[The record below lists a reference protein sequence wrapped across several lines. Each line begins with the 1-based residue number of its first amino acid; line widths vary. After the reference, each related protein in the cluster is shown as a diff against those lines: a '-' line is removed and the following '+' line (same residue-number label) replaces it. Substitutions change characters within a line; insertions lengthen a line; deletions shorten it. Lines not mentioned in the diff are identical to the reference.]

1 MKIAHIVSTFPPYF
15 GGMGNVCYWQAK
27 ELAELGYEIT
37 VFTPWRGERFEIKD
51 EKFKIQYLW
60 PLLKYGNAAL
70 VPEIF
75 IHLEN
80 FDIIHLHYPFIG
92 GAEIIFFKK
101 IFSLVPVVLQYQ
113 MDFTLPGFYS
123 LISRLYNRSF
133 NWWIMEKVE
142 KIIVSSYDYAKESKY
157 LSYLLEEDQEKIIEI
172 PNGVDP
178 EFFKPEKK
186 KNKELLRRYHL
197 SDKDK
202 IILFV
207 GGLDKAHYFKGLDI
221 LLKAISNLRS
231 HILNV
236 KLLIIG
242 EGNLR
247 PKYEKLAEK
256 LAITKEVK
264 FLGKIPQQELPTH
277 YNLADV
283 FVLPS
288 INRNES
294 FGLVLLEA
302 MACGKP
308 CVASNLAGVRTVVD
322 NYKTGF
328 LVKVGN
334 SDDLAEK
341 IEILLVNKNLAKK
354 MGEAGRKKV
363 LEKYYWKKIVKK
375 LEELYKNIKLSF
387 KK

>member
-1 MKIAHIVSTFPPYF
+1 MKIAHIVSTFPPYY
-15 GGMGNVCYWQAK
+15 GGMGNTCYYQAR
-27 ELAELGYEIT
+27 ELAELGHEVT
-37 VFTPWRGERFEIKD
+37 VFTPWRRERFKLD
-51 EKFKIQYLW
+51 GLKFKIHYLW

-80 FDIIHLHYPFIG
+80 FDIVHLHYPFIG

-101 IFSLVPVVLQYQ
+101 IFSLLPIVLQYQ
-113 MDFTLPGFYS
+113 MDFTLPGPFS

-133 NWWIMEKVE
+133 NWWILEKVE
-142 KIIVSSYDYAKESKY
+142 KIIVSSYDYAKSSKY
-157 LSYLLEEDQEKIIEI
+157 LSYILQENKKQITEI
-172 PNGVDP
+172 SNGVDP

-186 KNKELLRRYHL
+186 NKNLLKKYRL
-197 SDKDK
+197 SENDK

-207 GGLDKAHYFKGLDI
+207 GGLDQAHYFKGLNI
-221 LLKAISNLRS
+221 LLESFAQITPNFSQ
-231 HILNV
+231 IF
-236 KLLIIG
+236 LLIIG

-256 LAITKEVK
+256 LEITDKVK
-264 FLGKIPQQELPTH
+264 FLGKISQEELTAH
-277 YNLADV
+277 YNLANL

-308 CVASNLAGVRTVVD
+308 CLASDLPGVRTVVD
-322 NYKTGF
+322 NHKTGF
-328 LVKVGN
+328 LVKPGRV
-334 SDDLAEK
+334 DDLAEK
-341 IEILLVNKNLAKK
+341 IEILLANNDLAKK

-363 LEKYYWKKIVKK
+363 EEKYSWKCIAKK
-375 LEELYKNIKLSF
+375 LEKLYKDVSEHW
-387 KK
+387 

>member
-1 MKIAHIVSTFPPYF
+1 MKIAHIVSTFPPYY
-15 GGMGNVCYWQAK
+15 GGMGNTCYYQAR
-27 ELAELGYEIT
+27 ELAELGHEVT
-37 VFTPWRGERFEIKD
+37 VFTPWRRERFKLD
-51 EKFKIQYLW
+51 GLKFKIHYLW

-80 FDIIHLHYPFIG
+80 FDIVHLHYPFIG

-101 IFSLVPVVLQYQ
+101 IFSLLPIVLQYQ
-113 MDFTLPGFYS
+113 MDFTLPGPFS
-123 LISRLYNRSF
+123 LVSSLYNRSF
-133 NWWIMEKVE
+133 NWWILEKVE
-142 KIIVSSYDYAKESKY
+142 KIIVSSYDYAKSSKY
-157 LSYLLEEDQEKIIEI
+157 LSYILQENKKQITEI
-172 PNGVDP
+172 SNGVDP

-186 KNKELLRRYHL
+186 NKNLLKKYRL
-197 SDKDK
+197 SENDK

-207 GGLDKAHYFKGLDI
+207 GGLDQAHYFKGLNI
-221 LLKAISNLRS
+221 LLESFAQITPNFSQ
-231 HILNV
+231 IF
-236 KLLIIG
+236 LLIIG

-256 LAITKEVK
+256 LEITDKVK
-264 FLGKIPQQELPTH
+264 FLGKISQEELTAH
-277 YNLADV
+277 YNLANL

-308 CVASNLAGVRTVVD
+308 CLASDLPGVRTVVD
-322 NYKTGF
+322 NHKTGF
-328 LVKVGN
+328 LVKPGQA
-334 SDDLAEK
+334 DDLAEK
-341 IEILLVNKNLAKK
+341 IEILLANNDLAKK

-363 LEKYYWKKIVKK
+363 EEKYSWKCIAKK
-375 LEELYKNIKLSF
+375 LEKLYKDVSEHW
-387 KK
+387 